1 MAYYKLV
8 IAPVGSEGEMRIKT
22 SEFLSLLTEA
32 EVLSFF
38 SNTTQIIAD
47 TAVLMSKR
55 EGEVDVRSARFDDV
69 MSACVTAEI
78 FNNERVADFKRG
90 VVQELFV

>member
-8 IAPVGSEGEMRIKT
+8 IVPVGEQGQMRFET

-32 EVLSFF
+32 EMLSFF
-38 SNTTQIIAD
+38 SNSTQIIAD

-55 EGEVDVRSARFDDV
+55 AGMVDVRSTRFDDV
-69 MSACVTAEI
+69 MSACVTEGI
-78 FNNERVADFKRG
+78 FSDERVAEFKRG
-90 VVQELFV
+90 TTTDFFT

>member
-8 IAPVGSEGEMRIKT
+8 TAPVGAEGQMRFET

-32 EVLSFF
+32 EMLSFF
-38 SNTTQIIAD
+38 SNSTQIIAD

-55 EGEVDVRSARFDDV
+55 AGIVDVRSTRFDDV

-78 FNNERVADFKRG
+78 FSDERVAEFKRG
-90 VVQELFV
+90 TTMEMFP

>member
-8 IAPVGSEGEMRIKT
+8 TAPVGAEGQMRFET

-32 EVLSFF
+32 EMLSFF
-38 SNTTQIIAD
+38 SNSTQIIAD

-55 EGEVDVRSARFDDV
+55 AGIVDVRSTRFDDV
-69 MSACVTAEI
+69 MSACVTEGI
-78 FNNERVADFKRG
+78 FSDERVAEFKRG
-90 VVQELFV
+90 TTTDFFT

>member
-8 IAPVGSEGEMRIKT
+8 IVPVGEQGQERFET

-32 EVLSFF
+32 EMLSFF

-55 EGEVDVRSARFDDV
+55 DGTVDVRSARFDDV
-69 MSACVTAEI
+69 MSACVTEGI
-78 FNNERVADFKRG
+78 FSDERVAEFKRG
-90 VVQELFV
+90 TTTDFFT

>member
-8 IAPVGSEGEMRIKT
+8 IVPVGEQGQERFET

-32 EVLSFF
+32 EMLSFF

-55 EGEVDVRSARFDDV
+55 DGTVDVRSARFDDV
-69 MSACVTAEI
+69 MSACVSEEI
-78 FNNERVADFKRG
+78 FNDERVAGFKRG
-90 VVQELFV
+90 AIVELFP

>member
-55 EGEVDVRSARFDDV
+55 EGAVDVRSARFDDV
-69 MSACVTAEI
+69 MSACVTADI
-78 FNNERVADFKRG
+78 FNNERVAGFKRG